1 MKAIGFGV
9 FLCLILGLLPSSGC
23 YAQLKAQL
31 KSQHKAQLK
40 APPEEVALYD
50 YRLIKRIPHSRADFT
65 QGLEIKDGNLYQ
77 GTGLNGHSKL
87 QVFELASGKLLRQRP
102 LASAYFGEGITLLGD
117 QIIQLTWHKR
127 RAFIYDQSTFKRIG
141 DFALPG
147 QGWGLTN
154 DGNRLIYSDGTNR
167 LRFIDPGNWQVTGS
181 VAVTAYGCAIHYLN
195 ELEWTPD
202 YLLANVWQ
210 SDSILMIDLATGR
223 VTGQILLQ
231 GLHPASERQ
240 EPANLLNGIA
250 RNPAD
255 ASLWVTGKRWPWVY
269 QIELLPRENPNGS
282 VSLEGKEDQEGQEEQ
297 EAHKNRQAFAQ
308 ALNQSGFPCSAAQRA
323 TQ

>member
-1 MKAIGFGV
+1 MKTTTFGC
-9 FLCLILGLLPSSGC
+9 FLCLVLGLMPSTGC
-23 YAQLKAQL
+23 FSQLKVKLKAQ
-31 KSQHKAQLK
+31 SDAQSTTP
-40 APPEEVALYD
+40 ANTQPEIQLYD

-87 QVFELASGKLLRQRP
+87 QVFELASGKLLGQRA
-102 LASAYFGEGITLLGD
+102 LARAYFGEGITLLGD
-117 QIIQLTWHKR
+117 QIIQLTWHQR

-154 DGNRLIYSDGTNR
+154 DGNRLIYSDGTQR
-167 LRFIDPGNWQVTGS
+167 LRFIDPSNWQITGS

-210 SDSILMIDLATGR
+210 SDSILMIDLPTGR
-223 VTGQILLQ
+223 VIGQILLQ
-231 GLHPASERQ
+231 GLLPASERQ
-240 EPANLLNGIA
+240 QTTDLLNGIA

-269 QIELLPRENPNGS
+269 QIEILLREAPGGS
-282 VSLEGKEDQEGQEEQ
+282 YHQ
-297 EAHKNRQAFAQ
+297 NRQAFAQ
-308 ALNQSGFPCSAAQRA
+308 ALNQSGFPCNPAQQAAQ
-323 TQ
+323 